1 MDFLRYCDFF
11 NVKYNFNYEH
21 KINITIFGGLM
32 GITFII
38 ISIIV
43 IIILSIDDIR
53 KLNPITTKSEIPGG
67 DFRVVNLKES
77 NIYIPWR
84 LITYEEK
91 FINHK
96 GILYPSITLI
106 EGNLDENI
114 GMDLKVHNLNYT
126 LCNETSMINITDQ
139 YEIDTPLNELF
150 CIEQNDIPFGGSWL
164 SDKLFYLEVNLF
176 LCENGIRYNASDSR
190 CTPLQDIV
198 KFTNT
203 TWLFEFFY
211 PNVQFQPTD
220 HDIPMRVI
228 YKNYY
233 YRLSSYTYKLE
244 RLYIQ
249 ENILNDDTSL
259 ITTKSK
265 NNSCWGV
272 STFYG
277 DTYFWQE
284 EQDPLVKSNSSVLFS
299 LDICMDQGYIIYYT
313 RSYKKIFDIISNV
326 FPIVNFLL
334 IIFYKLTV
342 WVKSAFAKQSIVEMI
357 FENSKI
363 FKNKK
368 KFYLNIENNTNNNN
382 NMKQRNTIYINKRTK
397 FEDNLKINK
406 DKMIPKKINSIN
418 NMHIRDN
425 CSANK
430 EPNKS
435 IMKKT
440 VDHNYKDDSHLELF
454 NAFSI
459 KKLIKSKERNGNN
472 KYLSNID
479 EKSNNVNKDNKDNS
493 NEEYIP
499 KKKKKSLFPLFY
511 FFMDIFLD
519 KLDKPRS
526 FCCLD
531 KKYLIV
537 YNFMGVLFDISSYV
551 SLFKYFNIYK
561 TVFSEELKSLNINRF
576 VKKININ
583 NREMM
588 ATLENK
594 VLSID
599 SENNGIFSKT
609 IIY

>member
-11 NVKYNFNYEH
+11 NIKYNFNYEN

-176 LCENGIRYNASDSR
+176 LCEDGIKYNASDNR

-249 ENILNDDTSL
+249 ENILHDDTSL

-272 STFYG
+272 STIYG

-299 LDICMDQGYIIYYT
+299 LDIYMDQGYIYYT

-326 FPIVNFLL
+326 FPILNFLL

-382 NMKQRNTIYINKRTK
+382 MKPRNTIYINKRPK

-499 KKKKKSLFPLFY
+499 KKEKKSLFPLFY

-551 SLFKYFNIYK
+551 LLFKYFNIYK

-576 VKKININ
+576 DKKININ

-588 ATLENK
+588 ATLEHK

-599 SENNGIFSKT
+599 SENNGLFSKT

>member
-91 FINHK
+91 FINHT

-203 TWLFEFFY
+203 TLLFEFFY

-299 LDICMDQGYIIYYT
+299 LDIYMDQGHIYYT
-313 RSYKKIFDIISNV
+313 RSYKKIFVIISNV

-334 IIFYKLTV
+334 IIFYRLTV

-472 KYLSNID
+472 KYLSDID

>member
-91 FINHK
+91 FINHT

-299 LDICMDQGYIIYYT
+299 LDIYMDQGHIYYT
-313 RSYKKIFDIISNV
+313 RSYKKIFVIISNV

-334 IIFYKLTV
+334 IIFYRLTV

-368 KFYLNIENNTNNNN
+368 KFYLNIENNTNNN

-472 KYLSNID
+472 KYLSDID

>member
-91 FINHK
+91 FINHT

-176 LCENGIRYNASDSR
+176 LCEDGIRYNASDSR

-203 TWLFEFFY
+203 TLLFEFFY

-299 LDICMDQGYIIYYT
+299 LDIYMDQGHIYYT
-313 RSYKKIFDIISNV
+313 RSYKKIFVIISNV

-334 IIFYKLTV
+334 IIFYRLTV

-493 NEEYIP
+493 NEKYIP
-499 KKKKKSLFPLFY
+499 KKEKKSLFPLFY

-551 SLFKYFNIYK
+551 LLFKYFNIYK

-576 VKKININ
+576 DKKININ

>member
-11 NVKYNFNYEH
+11 NVKYNFNYEN

-176 LCENGIRYNASDSR
+176 LCEDGIKYNASDNR

-249 ENILNDDTSL
+249 ENILHDDTSL

-272 STFYG
+272 STIYG

-299 LDICMDQGYIIYYT
+299 LDIYMDQGYIYYT

-326 FPIVNFLL
+326 FPILNFLL

-382 NMKQRNTIYINKRTK
+382 MKPRNTIYINKRPK

-435 IMKKT
+435 IKKKT

-499 KKKKKSLFPLFY
+499 KKEKKSLFPLFY

-551 SLFKYFNIYK
+551 LLFKYFNIYK

-576 VKKININ
+576 DKKININ

-599 SENNGIFSKT
+599 SENNGLFSKT

>member
-91 FINHK
+91 FINHT

-299 LDICMDQGYIIYYT
+299 LDIYMDQGHIYYT
-313 RSYKKIFDIISNV
+313 RSYKKIFVIISNV

-334 IIFYKLTV
+334 IIFYRLTV

-382 NMKQRNTIYINKRTK
+382 MKPRNTIYINKRTK

-454 NAFSI
+454 NAFNI

-499 KKKKKSLFPLFY
+499 KKEKKSLFPLFY

>member
-299 LDICMDQGYIIYYT
+299 LDIYMDQGHIYYT
-313 RSYKKIFDIISNV
+313 RSYKKIFVIISNV

-334 IIFYKLTV
+334 IIFYRLTV

-382 NMKQRNTIYINKRTK
+382 MKPRNTIYINKRPK

-472 KYLSNID
+472 KYLSDID

>member
-11 NVKYNFNYEH
+11 NIKYNFNYEN

-176 LCENGIRYNASDSR
+176 LCEDGIKYNASDNR

-249 ENILNDDTSL
+249 ENILHDDTSL

-272 STFYG
+272 STIYG

-299 LDICMDQGYIIYYT
+299 LDIYMDQGYIYYT

-382 NMKQRNTIYINKRTK
+382 MKPRNTIYINKRPK

-479 EKSNNVNKDNKDNS
+479 EKSNNVNKDNKDTS

-499 KKKKKSLFPLFY
+499 KKEKKSLFPLFY

-551 SLFKYFNIYK
+551 LLFKYFNIYK

-576 VKKININ
+576 DKKININ

-588 ATLENK
+588 ATLEHK

-599 SENNGIFSKT
+599 SENNGLFSKT

>member
-91 FINHK
+91 FINHT

-299 LDICMDQGYIIYYT
+299 LDIYMDQGHIYYT
-313 RSYKKIFDIISNV
+313 RSYKKIFVIISNV

-334 IIFYKLTV
+334 IIFYRLTV

-472 KYLSNID
+472 KYLSDID

-551 SLFKYFNIYK
+551 LLFKYFNIYK

>member
-91 FINHK
+91 FINHT

-299 LDICMDQGYIIYYT
+299 LDIYMDQGHIYYT
-313 RSYKKIFDIISNV
+313 RSYKKIFVIISNV

-342 WVKSAFAKQSIVEMI
+342 LVKSAFAKQSIVEMI

-472 KYLSNID
+472 KYLSDID

-499 KKKKKSLFPLFY
+499 KKEKKSLFPLFY

>member
-299 LDICMDQGYIIYYT
+299 LDIYMDQGYIIYYT

>member
-91 FINHK
+91 FINHT

-203 TWLFEFFY
+203 TLLFEFFY

-299 LDICMDQGYIIYYT
+299 LDIYMDQGHIYYT
-313 RSYKKIFDIISNV
+313 RSYKKIFVIISNV

-334 IIFYKLTV
+334 IIFYRLTV

-472 KYLSNID
+472 KYLSDID

-519 KLDKPRS
+519 ELDKPRS

>member
-91 FINHK
+91 FINHT

-203 TWLFEFFY
+203 TLLFEFFY

-284 EQDPLVKSNSSVLFS
+284 EQDPLVKSNSSVLLS
-299 LDICMDQGYIIYYT
+299 LDIYMDQGYIYYT

-454 NAFSI
+454 NAFNI

-499 KKKKKSLFPLFY
+499 KKEKKSLFPLFY

-551 SLFKYFNIYK
+551 LLFKYFNIYK

-599 SENNGIFSKT
+599 SENNGLFSKT

>member
-91 FINHK
+91 FINHT

-299 LDICMDQGYIIYYT
+299 LDIYMDQGHIYYT
-313 RSYKKIFDIISNV
+313 RSYKKIFVIISNV

-472 KYLSNID
+472 KYLSDID

>member
-176 LCENGIRYNASDSR
+176 LCEDGIKYNASDNR

-203 TWLFEFFY
+203 TLLFEFFY

-299 LDICMDQGYIIYYT
+299 LDIYMDQGYIYYT

-382 NMKQRNTIYINKRTK
+382 MKPRNTIYINKRPK

-499 KKKKKSLFPLFY
+499 KKEKKSLFPLFY

-551 SLFKYFNIYK
+551 LLFKYFNIYK

-576 VKKININ
+576 DKKININ

-588 ATLENK
+588 ATLEHK

>member
-91 FINHK
+91 FINHT

-203 TWLFEFFY
+203 TLLFEFFY

-299 LDICMDQGYIIYYT
+299 LDIYMDQGYIYYT

-472 KYLSNID
+472 KYLSDID

-499 KKKKKSLFPLFY
+499 KKEKKSLFPLFY

-576 VKKININ
+576 DKKININ

-599 SENNGIFSKT
+599 SENNGLFSKT

>member
-91 FINHK
+91 FINHT
-96 GILYPSITLI
+96 G
-106 EGNLDENI
+106 ENI

-203 TWLFEFFY
+203 TLLFEFFY

-299 LDICMDQGYIIYYT
+299 LDIYMDQGHIYYT
-313 RSYKKIFDIISNV
+313 RSYKKIFVIISNV

-334 IIFYKLTV
+334 IIFYRLTV

-472 KYLSNID
+472 KYLSDID

-499 KKKKKSLFPLFY
+499 KKEKKSLFPLFY

>member
-91 FINHK
+91 FINHT

-299 LDICMDQGYIIYYT
+299 LDIYMDQGHIYYT
-313 RSYKKIFDIISNV
+313 RSYKKIFVIISNV

-334 IIFYKLTV
+334 IIFYRLTV

-472 KYLSNID
+472 KYLSDID

>member
-91 FINHK
+91 FINHT

-203 TWLFEFFY
+203 TLLFEFFY

-299 LDICMDQGYIIYYT
+299 LDIYMDQGHIYYT
-313 RSYKKIFDIISNV
+313 RSYKKIFVIISNV

-334 IIFYKLTV
+334 IIFYRLTV

-368 KFYLNIENNTNNNN
+368 KFYLNIENNTNNN

-472 KYLSNID
+472 KYLSDID

>member
-299 LDICMDQGYIIYYT
+299 LDIYMDQGHIYYT
-313 RSYKKIFDIISNV
+313 RSYKKIFVIISNV

-334 IIFYKLTV
+334 IIFYRLTV

-472 KYLSNID
+472 KYLSDID

-499 KKKKKSLFPLFY
+499 KKEKKSLFPLFY

-551 SLFKYFNIYK
+551 LLFKYFNIYK

>member
-299 LDICMDQGYIIYYT
+299 LDIYMDQGHIYYT
-313 RSYKKIFDIISNV
+313 RSYKKIFVIISNV

-382 NMKQRNTIYINKRTK
+382 MKPRNTIYINKRTK

-472 KYLSNID
+472 KYLSDID

-499 KKKKKSLFPLFY
+499 KKEKKSLFPLFY

-551 SLFKYFNIYK
+551 LLFKYFNIYK

-576 VKKININ
+576 DKKININ

-599 SENNGIFSKT
+599 SENNGLFSKT

>member
-91 FINHK
+91 FINHT

-299 LDICMDQGYIIYYT
+299 LDIYMDQGHIYYT
-313 RSYKKIFDIISNV
+313 RSYKKIFVIISNV

-334 IIFYKLTV
+334 IIFYRLTV

-454 NAFSI
+454 NAFNI

-472 KYLSNID
+472 KYLSDID

-499 KKKKKSLFPLFY
+499 KKEKKSLFPLFY

-519 KLDKPRS
+519 KLDKHRS

-551 SLFKYFNIYK
+551 LLFKYFNIYK

>member
-91 FINHK
+91 FINHT

-203 TWLFEFFY
+203 TLLFEFFY

-299 LDICMDQGYIIYYT
+299 LDIYMDQGHIYYT
-313 RSYKKIFDIISNV
+313 RSYKKIFVIISNV

-334 IIFYKLTV
+334 IIFYRLTV

-454 NAFSI
+454 NAFNI

-472 KYLSNID
+472 KYLSDID

>member
-91 FINHK
+91 FINHT

-176 LCENGIRYNASDSR
+176 LCENGIKYNASDNR

-211 PNVQFQPTD
+211 PNVQFQPTN

-299 LDICMDQGYIIYYT
+299 LDIYMDQGYIYYT

-334 IIFYKLTV
+334 IIFYRLTV

-382 NMKQRNTIYINKRTK
+382 MKPRNTIYINKRPK

-472 KYLSNID
+472 KYLSDID

-499 KKKKKSLFPLFY
+499 KKEKKSLFPLFY

>member
-91 FINHK
+91 FINHT

-299 LDICMDQGYIIYYT
+299 LDIYMDQGHIYYT
-313 RSYKKIFDIISNV
+313 RSYKKIFVIISNV

-334 IIFYKLTV
+334 IIFYRLTV

-472 KYLSNID
+472 KYLSDID

-499 KKKKKSLFPLFY
+499 KKEKKTLFPLFY

-551 SLFKYFNIYK
+551 LLFKYFNIYK

>member
-91 FINHK
+91 FINHT

-299 LDICMDQGYIIYYT
+299 LDIYMDQGHIYYT
-313 RSYKKIFDIISNV
+313 RSYKKIFVIISNV

-334 IIFYKLTV
+334 IIFYRLTV

>member
-176 LCENGIRYNASDSR
+176 LCEDGIRYNASDSR

-299 LDICMDQGYIIYYT
+299 LDIYMDQGHIYYT
-313 RSYKKIFDIISNV
+313 RSYKKIFVIISNV

-334 IIFYKLTV
+334 IIFYRLTV

-368 KFYLNIENNTNNNN
+368 KFYLNIENNTNNN

-472 KYLSNID
+472 KYLSDID

-599 SENNGIFSKT
+599 SENNGLFSKT

>member
-91 FINHK
+91 FINHT

-299 LDICMDQGYIIYYT
+299 LDIYMDQGHIYYT
-313 RSYKKIFDIISNV
+313 RSYKKIFVIISNV

-334 IIFYKLTV
+334 IIFYRLTV

-368 KFYLNIENNTNNNN
+368 KFYLNIENNTNNN

-499 KKKKKSLFPLFY
+499 KKEKKSLFPLFY

-599 SENNGIFSKT
+599 SENNGLFSKT

>member
-91 FINHK
+91 FINHT

-203 TWLFEFFY
+203 TLLFEFFY

-299 LDICMDQGYIIYYT
+299 LDIYMDQGYIYYT

-368 KFYLNIENNTNNNN
+368 KFYLNIENNTNNN

-499 KKKKKSLFPLFY
+499 KKEKKSLFPLFY

-551 SLFKYFNIYK
+551 LLFKYFNIYK

-599 SENNGIFSKT
+599 SENNGLFSKT

>member
-272 STFYG
+272 STIYG

-299 LDICMDQGYIIYYT
+299 LDIYMDQGHIYYT
-313 RSYKKIFDIISNV
+313 RSYKKIFVIISNV

-334 IIFYKLTV
+334 IIFYRLTV

-382 NMKQRNTIYINKRTK
+382 MKPRNTIYINKRPK

-472 KYLSNID
+472 KYLSDID

-499 KKKKKSLFPLFY
+499 KKEKKSLFPLFY

>member
-91 FINHK
+91 FINHT

-299 LDICMDQGYIIYYT
+299 LDIYMDQGHIYYT
-313 RSYKKIFDIISNV
+313 RSYKKIFVIISNV

-334 IIFYKLTV
+334 IIFYRLTV

-499 KKKKKSLFPLFY
+499 KKEKKSLFPLFY

>member
-11 NVKYNFNYEH
+11 NVKYNFNYEN

-176 LCENGIRYNASDSR
+176 LCENGIKYNASDNR

-249 ENILNDDTSL
+249 ENILHDDTSL

-272 STFYG
+272 STIYG

-299 LDICMDQGYIIYYT
+299 LDIYMDQGHIYYT

-382 NMKQRNTIYINKRTK
+382 MKPRNTIYINKRPK

-499 KKKKKSLFPLFY
+499 KKEKKSLFPLFY

-551 SLFKYFNIYK
+551 LLFKYFNIYK

-576 VKKININ
+576 DKKININ

-599 SENNGIFSKT
+599 SENNGLFSKT

>member
-91 FINHK
+91 FINHT

-249 ENILNDDTSL
+249 ENILHDDTSL

-299 LDICMDQGYIIYYT
+299 LDIYMDHGYIYYT

-334 IIFYKLTV
+334 IIFYRLTV

-368 KFYLNIENNTNNNN
+368 KFYLNIENNTNNN

-454 NAFSI
+454 NAFNI

>member
-11 NVKYNFNYEH
+11 NVKYNFNYES

-176 LCENGIRYNASDSR
+176 LCEDGIKYNASDNR

-249 ENILNDDTSL
+249 ENILHDDTSL

-272 STFYG
+272 STIYG

-299 LDICMDQGYIIYYT
+299 LDIYMDQGYIYYT

-382 NMKQRNTIYINKRTK
+382 NMKPRNTIYINKRPK

-435 IMKKT
+435 IKKKT

-499 KKKKKSLFPLFY
+499 KKEKKSLFPLFY

-551 SLFKYFNIYK
+551 LLFKYFNIYK

-576 VKKININ
+576 DKKININ

-599 SENNGIFSKT
+599 SENNGLFSKT

>member
-91 FINHK
+91 FINHT

-299 LDICMDQGYIIYYT
+299 LDIYMDQGHIYYT
-313 RSYKKIFDIISNV
+313 RSYKKIFVIISNV

-334 IIFYKLTV
+334 IIFYRLTV

-472 KYLSNID
+472 KYLSDID

-551 SLFKYFNIYK
+551 LLFKYFNIYK

-576 VKKININ
+576 DKKININ

>member
-91 FINHK
+91 FINHT

-299 LDICMDQGYIIYYT
+299 LDIYMDQGHIYYT
-313 RSYKKIFDIISNV
+313 RSYKKIFVIISNV

-334 IIFYKLTV
+334 IIFYRLTV

-382 NMKQRNTIYINKRTK
+382 MKPRNTIYINKRPK

-418 NMHIRDN
+418 NMHIHDN

-454 NAFSI
+454 NAFNI

-493 NEEYIP
+493 NEKYIP
-499 KKKKKSLFPLFY
+499 KKEKKSLFPLFY

-551 SLFKYFNIYK
+551 LLFKYFNIYK

-576 VKKININ
+576 DKKININ

>member
-11 NVKYNFNYEH
+11 NVKYNFNYEN

-176 LCENGIRYNASDSR
+176 LCEDGIKYNASDNR

-211 PNVQFQPTD
+211 PNVQFQPTN

-249 ENILNDDTSL
+249 ENILHDDTSL

-272 STFYG
+272 STIYG

-299 LDICMDQGYIIYYT
+299 LDIYMDQGYIYYT

-326 FPIVNFLL
+326 FPILNFLL

-382 NMKQRNTIYINKRTK
+382 MKPRNTIYINKRPK

-479 EKSNNVNKDNKDNS
+479 EKSNNANKDNKDNS

-499 KKKKKSLFPLFY
+499 KKEKKSLFPLFY

-551 SLFKYFNIYK
+551 LLFKYFNIYK

-576 VKKININ
+576 DKKININ

-599 SENNGIFSKT
+599 SENNGLFSKT

>member
-91 FINHK
+91 FINHT

-203 TWLFEFFY
+203 TLLFEFFY

-299 LDICMDQGYIIYYT
+299 LDIYMDQGHIYYT
-313 RSYKKIFDIISNV
+313 RSYKKIFVIISNV

-382 NMKQRNTIYINKRTK
+382 MKPRNTIYINKRPK
-397 FEDNLKINK
+397 FEDNFKINK

-454 NAFSI
+454 NAFNI

-576 VKKININ
+576 DKKININ

-599 SENNGIFSKT
+599 SENNGLFSKT